1 VLLAA
6 GSIIFVHTG
15 DAHGANGR
23 SQPPPGGRCKDDCR
37 HPILLAGDRSRERR
51 LERAADGRL
60 LTDAGEND
68 WIIRFVTDGRSRKAL
83 DLRHTAEVG
92 LIFQHADDAFVALIG
107 KAILIENASEVR
119 QLWKE
124 AYSAYFPTERDRA
137 NAAFVQVDVDRME
150 LWVRGLTP
158 EPFGLHPTTLER
170 GADGVWRLTSGDR
183 KAA

>member
-1 VLLAA
+1 
-6 GSIIFVHTG
+6 
-15 DAHGANGR
+15 
-23 SQPPPGGRCKDDCR
+23 
-37 HPILLAGDRSRERR
+37 
-51 LERAADGRL
+51 
-60 LTDAGEND
+60 
-68 WIIRFVTDGRSRKAL
+68 
-83 DLRHTAEVG
+83 

-107 KAILIENASEVR
+107 KAVLIENASEVR

-124 AYSAYFPTERDRA
+124 AYSAYFPAERDRA
-137 NAAFVQVDVDRME
+137 NAAFVRVDVDRME

>member
-1 VLLAA
+1 M
-6 GSIIFVHTG
+6 
-15 DAHGANGR
+15 
-23 SQPPPGGRCKDDCR
+23 SQTEDVSR
-37 HPILLAGDRSRERR
+37 LLAG
-51 LERAADGRL
+51 AAKTIAGIRYCWLVTEAESGGLNARPMGQL

-68 WIIRFVTDGRSRKAL
+68 WIIRFVTDGRSRKAF
-83 DLRHTAEVG
+83 DLRHAAEVG

-124 AYSAYFPTERDRA
+124 AYSAYFPGEGDRA

-150 LWVRGLTP
+150 LWVRGVTP

-170 GADGVWRLTSGDR
+170 GAEGVWRLTSDDR